1 MATHDAEPVAG
12 PSHCGGHVMPMTS
25 QLPLCVQLLN
35 YDDFD
40 DVVENGD
47 SGSHADIVRVDDI
60 LIVADDSTTTSTNV
74 FTSPTVLIPLLRRPL
89 SVR

>member
-12 PSHCGGHVMPMTS
+12 PSHGVGHVMPLTS

-47 SGSHADIVRVDDI
+47 SGSHVDVRVDDI
-60 LIVADDSTTTSTNV
+60 LTVTDDSTTTSTNV
-74 FTSPTVLIPLLRRPL
+74 FTSPTVLIPILRRPPIM
-89 SVR
+89 R

>member
-12 PSHCGGHVMPMTS
+12 PSHGVGHVMPLTS

-47 SGSHADIVRVDDI
+47 SGSHVDARVDDI
-60 LIVADDSTTTSTNV
+60 LTVTDDSTTTSTNV

-89 SVR
+89 SMR

>member
-12 PSHCGGHVMPMTS
+12 PSHGVGHVMPLTS

-47 SGSHADIVRVDDI
+47 SGSHVDVRVDDI
-60 LIVADDSTTTSTNV
+60 LTVTDDSTTTSTNV

-89 SVR
+89 SMR

>member
-12 PSHCGGHVMPMTS
+12 PSHGGGHVMQMTS
-25 QLPLCVQLLN
+25 QLPLCVQRLN

-47 SGSHADIVRVDDI
+47 SGSHVDVRVDDI
-60 LIVADDSTTTSTNV
+60 LTVTDDSTTTSTNV
-74 FTSPTVLIPLLRRPL
+74 FTSPTVLIPLLRRPPTM
-89 SVR
+89 R

>member
-12 PSHCGGHVMPMTS
+12 PSHGVGHVMPLTS

-47 SGSHADIVRVDDI
+47 SGSHVDVRVDDI
-60 LIVADDSTTTSTNV
+60 LTVTDDSTTTSTNV
-74 FTSPTVLIPLLRRPL
+74 FTSPTVLIPLLRRPP
-89 SVR
+89 SMR

>member
-12 PSHCGGHVMPMTS
+12 PSHGVGHVMPLTS

-47 SGSHADIVRVDDI
+47 SGSHVDVRVDDI
-60 LIVADDSTTTSTNV
+60 LTVTDDSTTTSTNV
-74 FTSPTVLIPLLRRPL
+74 FTSLTVLIPLLRRPP
-89 SVR
+89 SMR

>member
-12 PSHCGGHVMPMTS
+12 PSHGVGHVMPLTS

-47 SGSHADIVRVDDI
+47 SGSHVDARVDDI
-60 LIVADDSTTTSTNV
+60 LTVTDDSTTTSTNV
-74 FTSPTVLIPLLRRPL
+74 FTSLTVLIPLLRRPP
-89 SVR
+89 SMR